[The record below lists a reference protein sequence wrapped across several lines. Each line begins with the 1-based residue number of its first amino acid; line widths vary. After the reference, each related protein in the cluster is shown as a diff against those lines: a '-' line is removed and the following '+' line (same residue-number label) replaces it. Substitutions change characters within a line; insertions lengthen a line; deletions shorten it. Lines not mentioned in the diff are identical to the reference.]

1 MHNQT
6 WSEYNK
12 KREKFINDDTTF
24 DEIMDKARELAKEY
38 GYKLNF

>member
-1 MHNQT
+1 M

-12 KREKFINDDTTF
+12 KWNKFLGRNNERTF
-24 DEIMDKARELAKEY
+24 DEIMIKARELAKEY